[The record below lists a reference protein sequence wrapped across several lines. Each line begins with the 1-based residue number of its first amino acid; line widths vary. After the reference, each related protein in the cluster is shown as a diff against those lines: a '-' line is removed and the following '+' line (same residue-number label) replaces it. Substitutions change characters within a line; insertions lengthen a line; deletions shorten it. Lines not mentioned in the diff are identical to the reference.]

1 MIYADLTKHAMAPAL
16 DAHKDLN
23 GEAVPGST
31 HLLMEIRVKCE
42 QAVSVKGKTKSI
54 AMIPFTGETEGK
66 YFTGKVI
73 GAGVD
78 TQKIDPEGKAALS
91 ARYMLEGTDYGG
103 NPCRIFIENQGVWGG
118 EFIPLIV
125 TDSPLLAEWEE
136 ADLRAAV
143 KGIPGGVMVS
153 VYRKG

>member
-78 TQKIDPEGKAALS
+78 TQKIDPQGKAVLS

-103 NPCRIFIENQGVWGG
+103 NPCRIFIENQGSWQEG
-118 EFIPLIV
+118 FTPRIV
-125 TDSPLLAEWEE
+125 TDSSLLKELETAELT
-136 ADLRAAV
+136 ATVD
-143 KGIPGGVMVS
+143 GIPGGVLVRIF
-153 VYRKG
+153 RKE